1 MSTQY
6 QKLLS
11 LLKELFQTDQAELD
25 FGMYRVINQ
34 RRDEINRF
42 LDEELLPQV
51 KTAFSEYQSMDKK
64 SLEDKLTEA
73 TKGAEK
79 LGVDPDTIPKVQEIR
94 EQLATYS
101 VDVDDLENQVYSA
114 LFNFFRRYYDKG
126 DFISQRR
133 Y

>member
-42 LDEELLPQV
+42 LNEELLPQV
-51 KTAFSEYQSMDKK
+51 KTAFSEYQSVDKK
-64 SLEDKLTEA
+64 SLEADLADA
-73 TKGAEK
+73 TKGAK
-79 LGVDPDTIPKVQEIR
+79 TLGMDPDAVPKVQEIR
-94 EQLATYS
+94 ERPVSYTH
-101 VDVDDLENQVYSA
+101 
-114 LFNFFRRYYDKG
+114 
-126 DFISQRR
+126 
-133 Y
+133 